1 MNYII
6 TEFDIENIESCPICD
21 GSDVAPVARSKVLDI
36 EYFRTSCC
44 KECGFVFRDRRP
56 KLDWFLKNWNLR
68 DVSQVNDKFNFINEE
83 IEEKR
88 MQRYGDTARFF
99 KKILSSRKIIDV
111 GCGTGTGLKSFED
124 EGFEVTGIEP
134 DPSRARIG
142 RERYG
147 VNIIE
152 TTLDDYDSESEAFDI
167 VTCLHSL
174 EHFHSPY
181 KVMKSIARLVKEGGH
196 VYIEVPDFMKFVTD
210 WNDAIFLAHLNNFS
224 ENNLKLLGM
233 RVGLRPIIRTFP
245 NSLGITHLGIV
256 FCKDNSV
263 KYSKEKYLRS
273 KAVHDQYQY
282 ALRVYRNGL
291 DDSHLL
297 KEEVAVF
304 NVPFIND
311 ISLSYKASSETKTL
325 VRDNYL
331 QRSINYD
338 NKDREFVISPPT
350 EDEFIKMKNREK
362 EQYYKNRIDADI
374 VSTHKGSEILYE
386 EY

>member
-1 MNYII
+1 MIYTIS
-6 TEFDIENIESCPICD
+6 ELDIENIESCPICSGRD
-21 GSDVAPVARSKVLDI
+21 ITPVAKSKVLNID
-36 EYFRTSCC
+36 YFRTSCC

-56 KLDWFLKNWNLR
+56 KLDWFLRNWSLR
-68 DVSQVNDKFNFINEE
+68 DVSQVNEKFNFINEE
-83 IEEKR
+83 IEEER

-99 KKILSSRKIIDV
+99 KRILNSNKIIDI

-152 TTLDDYDSESEAFDI
+152 TTVDDYVLESEAFDI

-181 KVMKSIARLVKEGGH
+181 TVMKSIARLVKEGGY

-210 WNDAIFLAHLNNFS
+210 WNDAIFLAHLSNFS
-224 ENNLKLLGM
+224 ENNLNLLGL

-245 NSLGITHLGIV
+245 NSSGITDLGIV
-256 FCKDNSV
+256 FCKDSCYE
-263 KYSKEKYLRS
+263 YSKEKYLRS

-282 ALRVYRNGL
+282 ALSVYSKGL
-291 DDSHLL
+291 DDRYLQ
-297 KEEVAVF
+297 KEKVPVF
-304 NVPFIND
+304 NVPLIND
-311 ISLSYKASSETKTL
+311 ISLSYKASLETKAS
-325 VRDNYL
+325 VEYNYL

-338 NKDREFVISPPT
+338 NEHKEFVVSSPS
-350 EDEFIKMKNREK
+350 EAEFLKMKNKEK
-362 EQYYKNRIDADI
+362 EQYCKNMTDVD
-374 VSTHKGSEILYE
+374 TEETLKGSEILYK